1 MASTAHDTHD
11 RAEPREGDHVV
22 DTPRSTH
29 DMPPYPPCACYFS
42 NTAWIIS
49 QAMPTGGGEHAPPGS
64 LLMAPPPD
72 ANRPF
77 PSTPPVYP
85 WLRRGSNLYGTR
97 RFYLSGTRRFYLD
110 SLAEYRSP
118 NSPLL
123 VPPLLRLGFVG
134 VLISVPVALVIKRA
148 GYTHTHSTQRH
159 REPHHPV
166 GL

>member
-1 MASTAHDTHD
+1 MALSTTS
-11 RAEPREGDHVV
+11 PRRRHVTLPSVCMLLQQYSLDHTV
-22 DTPRSTH
+22 
-29 DMPPYPPCACYFS
+29 
-42 NTAWIIS
+42 S
-49 QAMPTGGGEHAPPGS
+49 QAMLTGGGEHAPPGS
-64 LLMAPPPD
+64 LPMAPPPD

-148 GYTHTHSTQRH
+148 GYTHTHDA
-159 REPHHPV
+159 
-166 GL
+166 